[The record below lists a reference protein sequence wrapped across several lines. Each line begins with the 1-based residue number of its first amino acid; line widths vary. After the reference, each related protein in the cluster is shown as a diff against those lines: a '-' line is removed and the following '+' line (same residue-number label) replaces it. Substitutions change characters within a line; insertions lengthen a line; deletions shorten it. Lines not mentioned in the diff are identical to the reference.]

1 MTAVLGDGKI
11 RLEDLTVSYDREP
24 AVHHLTGTFA
34 AGSLTAVVGPNGAG
48 KSTLLKSIAGIL
60 RPDEGSIV
68 LEGFTARHLGYLP
81 QQADIDRSFPINVW
95 DTVMLG
101 LWQEAGALRGV
112 TPAQS
117 ERVCG
122 AIAAVGLDAFEHRLI
137 GTLSAGQLQ
146 RVMFARLLL
155 QDPKV
160 VLLDEPFAAVDERT
174 TSDLLVVVEGWQR
187 ENRTV
192 IAVLHDTDQVLEH
205 FPQCLLMARELV
217 AWGPS
222 RQVLTEDNLR
232 TARNAAQ
239 RWHDHGHHVGHH
251 HHVDWQT
258 G

>member
-1 MTAVLGDGKI
+1 MTLIPAEGKI
-11 RLEDLTVSYDREP
+11 LLENLTVAYDREP
-24 AVHHLTGTFA
+24 AVHHLTGCFE

-68 LEGFTARHLGYLP
+68 LEGFTARQLGYLP

-101 LWQEAGALRGV
+101 LWQESGALGGV
-112 TPAQS
+112 TSAQS

-122 AIAAVGLDAFEHRLI
+122 AIAAVGLDAFEHRLV

-174 TSDLLVVVEGWQR
+174 TSDLVAVIEGWQR
-187 ENRTV
+187 EKRTV
-192 IAVLHDTDQVLEH
+192 IAVLHDTDQVLGH

-222 RQVLTEDNLR
+222 REVLTEDNLK
-232 TARNAAQ
+232 TARIAAQ
-239 RWHDHGHHVGHH
+239 HWHDHGRHAGHQ
-251 HHVDWQT
+251 HHVDWQ
-258 G
+258 GV

>member
-1 MTAVLGDGKI
+1 MTLARANGQI
-11 RLEDLTVSYDREP
+11 RLANVTVSYDREP
-24 AVHHLTGTFA
+24 AVHHLSGCFE

-60 RPDEGSIV
+60 SPDEGTIV
-68 LEGFTARHLGYLP
+68 LEGFTARQLGYLP

-112 TPAQS
+112 TSAQS
-117 ERVCG
+117 DRVCG
-122 AIAAVGLDAFEHRLI
+122 AIAAVGLNAFEHRLI

-160 VLLDEPFAAVDERT
+160 ILLDEPFAAVDERT
-174 TSDLLVVVEGWQR
+174 TSDLVAVVEGWQR
-187 ENRTV
+187 GNRTV

-222 RQVLTEDNLR
+222 PHVLTEKNLK
-232 TARNAAQ
+232 TARIAAQ
-239 RWHDHGHHVGHH
+239 HWHDHGRHTAHH
-251 HHVDWQT
+251 HHVDWQKV
-258 G
+258 

>member
-1 MTAVLGDGKI
+1 MTAVGKI
-11 RLEDLTVSYDREP
+11 RLENLTVSYNREP
-24 AVHHLTGTFA
+24 AVHHLTGCFE

-48 KSTLLKSIAGIL
+48 KSTLLKAIAGIL
-60 RPDEGSIV
+60 PADEGSIV
-68 LEGFTARHLGYLP
+68 LEGFKARHLGYLP
-81 QQADIDRSFPINVW
+81 QQTDIDRSFPINVW

-117 ERVCG
+117 ERVCS
-122 AIAAVGLDAFEHRLI
+122 AIAAVGLEAFEHRPV
-137 GTLSAGQLQ
+137 GTLSVGQLQ

-174 TSDLLVVVEGWQR
+174 TSDLLAVVAGWQK

-192 IAVLHDTDQVLEH
+192 IAVLHDTDQVLGH

-222 RQVLTEDNLR
+222 RQVLTEDNLK
-232 TARNAAQ
+232 TARVAAQ
-239 RWHDHGHHVGHH
+239 RWHDQGRHVGHH

-258 G
+258 V

>member
-1 MTAVLGDGKI
+1 MTVVTADGKI
-11 RLEDLTVSYDREP
+11 WLENLTVSYDREP
-24 AVHHLTGTFA
+24 AVHHLTGCFE

-60 RPDEGSIV
+60 RPDEGSII
-68 LEGFTARHLGYLP
+68 LEGFTARQLGYLP
-81 QQADIDRSFPINVW
+81 QQSDIDRSFPINVW

-101 LWQEAGALRGV
+101 LWQESGALRGV

-122 AIAAVGLDAFEHRLI
+122 AIAAVGLDAFEHRLV

-155 QDPKV
+155 QDSKV

-174 TSDLLVVVEGWQR
+174 TSDLLAVVAGWQK
-187 ENRTV
+187 EKRTV
-192 IAVLHDTDQVLEH
+192 IAVLHDTDQVLGH

-222 RQVLTEDNLR
+222 GQVLTEDNLK
-232 TARNAAQ
+232 TARIAAQ
-239 RWHDHGHHVGHH
+239 HWHDHGRHMGRHHHVG
-251 HHVDWQT
+251 WQMV
-258 G
+258 

>member
-1 MTAVLGDGKI
+1 MMLVRAHGKI
-11 RLEDLTVSYDREP
+11 RLENVTVSYDREP
-24 AVHHLTGTFA
+24 AVHHLSGSFE
-34 AGSLTAVVGPNGAG
+34 AGSLTAIVGPNGAG
-48 KSTLLKSIAGIL
+48 KSTLLKAIAGIL
-60 RPDEGSIV
+60 NPDEGSIV
-68 LEGFTARHLGYLP
+68 LEGFTARQLGYLP

-112 TPAQS
+112 TAAQS

-122 AIAAVGLDAFEHRLI
+122 AIAAVGLEAFEHRLI

-160 VLLDEPFAAVDERT
+160 ILLDEPFAAVDERT
-174 TSDLLVVVEGWQR
+174 TSDLLAVVAGWQK
-187 ENRTV
+187 EHRTV
-192 IAVLHDTDQVLEH
+192 IAVLHDTDQVLGH

-222 RQVLTEDNLR
+222 PHVLTEKNLK
-232 TARNAAQ
+232 TARIAAQ
-239 RWHDHGHHVGHH
+239 HWHDHGRHTGHH
-251 HHVDWQT
+251 HHAGWQKV
-258 G
+258 